1 MAVAPVVAVS
11 TEYPSSTK
19 FCRRESAIVGSSS
32 TTRIRTSLF
41 STFFSSLEMAAPW
54 GIFGLLLLIISNCR
68 LPISNLLVPA
78 CLQSRQSAI
87 GNQEILKVEAQLQT
101 SYP

>member
-1 MAVAPVVAVS
+1 MAAAPVAAVS

-41 STFFSSLEMAAPW
+41 STFFSSLEIAAPW
-54 GIFGLLLLIISNCR
+54 GIFGLLLYL
-68 LPISNLLVPA
+68 LPISNCPIANWFAVL
-78 CLQSRQSAI
+78 QSAI
-87 GNQEILKVEAQLQT
+87 GNRQLAIAKAEAQLQI
-101 SYP
+101 SYL